1 MATLAIAEGVGRHR
15 RQRLPGPPTG
25 AAVDAIDPARP
36 ATLDQAV
43 RELTQTKRLAED
55 EVAAAL
61 DVRMGFSDADGD

>member
-1 MATLAIAEGVGRHR
+1 
-15 RQRLPGPPTG
+15 
-25 AAVDAIDPARP
+25 VDAIDPARP

-43 RELTQTKRLAED
+43 HELAQTKRLAED